1 MRRLIYILVSL
12 CLLSSCKTKQFVLRN
27 EKLIIHDTIRDYR
40 TIEKFRAIN
49 DTLIIENPCD
59 SLGILT
65 RFYSKITIPQGNI
78 ILRSQNGTIKA
89 TINLDSIQNVYE
101 SKYKSNH
108 SDKSLIFE
116 KVVVKSVV
124 PNWAIITIFIESIL
138 ILGYLYFRFINPFK

>member
-1 MRRLIYILVSL
+1 MRRLIYIFLSL

-27 EKLIIHDTIRDYR
+27 EKLIVHDTIRDYR

-65 RFYSKITIPQGNI
+65 RFYSKITIPQGSI
-78 ILRSQNGTIKA
+78 ILRSQSGTIKA

-101 SKYKSNH
+101 SKYKSNN

>member
-27 EKLIIHDTIRDYR
+27 EKLI
-40 TIEKFRAIN
+40 FN
-49 DTLIIENPCD
+49 DTLRLYRTVLKYKAIKDTFIIKNPCD
-59 SLGILT
+59 TSGMLT
-65 RFYSKITIPQGNI
+65 NFYSKLVLPNGNVTISSNKNNI
-78 ILRSQNGTIKA
+78 VA
-89 TINLDSIQNVYE
+89 TVNIDSIVSVYQE
-101 SKYKSNH
+101 EYKSKH
-108 SDKSLIFE
+108 SDKSIIFE